1 MAIHL
6 TAVVRVIA
14 TGMMNVI
21 PHVFCHIIT
30 GAYTVVIT
38 KRAVCL
44 LSFLLASAAVSM
56 ASSFTVF
63 ATDNASSH
71 FAADSDSNVKSDSIK
86 SDVSN
91 AVNTQPSTSKTIV
104 TTAVQQTWLLN
115 LLEEAL
121 RRSDSGYQAQEM
133 STQMNQ
139 KRKVEET
146 LAGTVDVFWSMTSKE
161 LEETVLPV
169 RIPLFKGLLGNR
181 LLIIRKADEMRFA
194 NVKTMADFR
203 QLKAGQ
209 NRYWPD
215 ATILEANGLP
225 VVTSYQY
232 SNLYPMLEGGRF
244 DYLAL
249 GAQEIGDEL
258 ASHPDP
264 ALKVDSHIL
273 LQYRSPAYFFVSP
286 KRPELA
292 AAILAGLESMVS
304 DGSFDEMFNRELK
317 IEQLYREAKF
327 EQRVIIRLDTP
338 DLSPLTPIDRKE
350 LWLDLFSMQG
360 AK

>member
-6 TAVVRVIA
+6 TAAMRVIA
-14 TGMMNVI
+14 TGMTSVI
-21 PHVFCHIIT
+21 RYVFTLTTTLI
-30 GAYTVVIT
+30 IT
-38 KRAVCL
+38 KRAACWSL
-44 LSFLLASAAVSM
+44 FIMALTGLS
-56 ASSFTVF
+56 ASSFAVF
-63 ATDNASSH
+63 AADTASSH
-71 FAADSDSNVKSDSIK
+71 FAANSNSNLNSNSGSSEAIK
-86 SDVSN
+86 SDVSH
-91 AVNTQPSTSKTIV
+91 TQAPISKTIV
-104 TTAVQQTWLLN
+104 TTIQQTWQLN
-115 LLEEAL
+115 LLKEAL
-121 RRSDSGYQAQEM
+121 RRSDSGYQVQQM

-139 KRKVEET
+139 KRKVEEAM
-146 LAGTVDVFWSMTSKE
+146 AGTVDVFWSMTSKE

-181 LLIIRKADEMRFA
+181 LLIIRKADETRFA
-194 NVKTMADFR
+194 KVKTMADFR

-232 SNLYPMLEGGRF
+232 TNLYPMLEGGRF

-249 GAQEIGDEL
+249 GAQEIGEEL

-338 DLSPLTPIDRKE
+338 DLSPLTPIERKE
-350 LWLDLFSMQG
+350 LWLGLFSMQG

>member
-1 MAIHL
+1 M
-6 TAVVRVIA
+6 T
-14 TGMMNVI
+14 
-21 PHVFCHIIT
+21 
-30 GAYTVVIT
+30 
-38 KRAVCL
+38 
-44 LSFLLASAAVSM
+44 
-56 ASSFTVF
+56 
-63 ATDNASSH
+63 
-71 FAADSDSNVKSDSIK
+71 
-86 SDVSN
+86 
-91 AVNTQPSTSKTIV
+91 TI
-104 TTAVQQTWLLN
+104 QQQWQFN
-115 LLEEAL
+115 LLKEAL
-121 RRSDSGYQAQEM
+121 RRSGQSYQVEQM

-139 KRKVEET
+139 KRKVEEA

-181 LLIIRKADEMRFA
+181 LLIIRKTDEARFA
-194 NVKTMADFR
+194 NVKTLVDFK

-215 ATILEANGLP
+215 ASILEANGLH

-232 SNLYPMLEGGRF
+232 TNLYPMLEGGRF

-258 ASHPDP
+258 ASHSDP
-264 ALKVDSHIL
+264 ALKIDTHIL

-292 AAILAGLESMVS
+292 AAILAGLENMIS

-317 IEQLYREAKF
+317 IDKLYRDAQF

-338 DLSPLTPIDRKE
+338 DLSPLTPIERQE

>member
-1 MAIHL
+1 MVIH
-6 TAVVRVIA
+6 IA
-14 TGMMNVI
+14 TLLGS
-21 PHVFCHIIT
+21 
-30 GAYTVVIT
+30 VVT
-38 KRAVCL
+38 TLAKRLLMPILGFWANAMVCAF
-44 LSFLLASAAVSM
+44 SFTAIAAV
-56 ASSFTVF
+56 A
-63 ATDNASSH
+63 
-71 FAADSDSNVKSDSIK
+71 
-86 SDVSN
+86 
-91 AVNTQPSTSKTIV
+91 STSLTLANAAYAAGNSTANNAAPIKIV
-104 TTAVQQTWLLN
+104 TTIQQQWQFN
-115 LLEEAL
+115 LLKEAL
-121 RRSDSGYQAQEM
+121 RRSGQSYQVEQM

-139 KRKVEET
+139 KRKVEEA

-181 LLIIRKADEMRFA
+181 LLIIRKTDEARFA
-194 NVKTMADFR
+194 NVKTLADFK

-215 ATILEANGLP
+215 ASILEANGLP

-232 SNLYPMLEGGRF
+232 TNLYPMLEGSRF

-264 ALKVDSHIL
+264 ALKIDTHIL

-292 AAILAGLESMVS
+292 AAILAGLENMIS

-317 IEQLYREAKF
+317 IDKLYRHAQF

-338 DLSPLTPIDRKE
+338 DLSPLTPIERQE

>member
-1 MAIHL
+1 MVIH
-6 TAVVRVIA
+6 IA
-14 TGMMNVI
+14 TLLGS
-21 PHVFCHIIT
+21 
-30 GAYTVVIT
+30 VVT
-38 KRAVCL
+38 TLAKRL
-44 LSFLLASAAVSM
+44 LMPILGLWASAMVCAFSFIAIAAV
-56 ASSFTVF
+56 ASAPFTL
-63 ATDNASSH
+63 ANAAY
-71 FAADSDSNVKSDSIK
+71 AAGNSTANNAAPIK
-86 SDVSN
+86 
-91 AVNTQPSTSKTIV
+91 IV
-104 TTAVQQTWLLN
+104 TTIQQQWQFN
-115 LLEEAL
+115 LLKEAL
-121 RRSDSGYQAQEM
+121 RRSGQSYQVEQM

-139 KRKVEET
+139 KRKVEEA

-181 LLIIRKADEMRFA
+181 LLIIRKTDEARFA
-194 NVKTMADFR
+194 NVKTLADFK

-215 ATILEANGLP
+215 ASILEANGLP

-232 SNLYPMLEGGRF
+232 TNLYPMLEGGRF

-264 ALKVDSHIL
+264 ALKIDTHIL

-292 AAILAGLESMVS
+292 AAILAGLENMIS

-317 IEQLYREAKF
+317 IDKLYRDAQF

-338 DLSPLTPIDRKE
+338 DLSPLTPIERQE

>member
-1 MAIHL
+1 MVIH
-6 TAVVRVIA
+6 IA
-14 TGMMNVI
+14 TLLGS
-21 PHVFCHIIT
+21 
-30 GAYTVVIT
+30 VVT
-38 KRAVCL
+38 TLAKRLLMPILGFWANAMVCAF
-44 LSFLLASAAVSM
+44 SFTAIAAV
-56 ASSFTVF
+56 A
-63 ATDNASSH
+63 
-71 FAADSDSNVKSDSIK
+71 
-86 SDVSN
+86 
-91 AVNTQPSTSKTIV
+91 STSLTLANAAYAAGNSTANNAAPIKIV
-104 TTAVQQTWLLN
+104 TTIQQQWQFN
-115 LLEEAL
+115 LLKEAL
-121 RRSDSGYQAQEM
+121 RRSGQSYQVEQM

-139 KRKVEET
+139 KRKVEEA

-181 LLIIRKADEMRFA
+181 LLIIRKTDEARFA
-194 NVKTMADFR
+194 NVKTLADFK

-215 ATILEANGLP
+215 ASILEANGLP

-232 SNLYPMLEGGRF
+232 TNLYPMLEGGRF

-264 ALKVDSHIL
+264 ALKIDTHIL

-292 AAILAGLESMVS
+292 AAILAGLENMIS

-317 IEQLYREAKF
+317 IDKLYRDAQF

-338 DLSPLTPIDRKE
+338 DLSPLTPIERQE

>member
-1 MAIHL
+1 MVIH
-6 TAVVRVIA
+6 IA
-14 TGMMNVI
+14 TLLGSVVTTFAKRLLM
-21 PHVFCHIIT
+21 PII
-30 GAYTVVIT
+30 G
-38 KRAVCL
+38 L
-44 LSFLLASAAVSM
+44 WASAMVCAF
-56 ASSFTVF
+56 SFTAIAAVESASF
-63 ATDNASSH
+63 TLTNA
-71 FAADSDSNVKSDSIK
+71 AAAGTSTANSAAPIK
-86 SDVSN
+86 
-91 AVNTQPSTSKTIV
+91 IV
-104 TTAVQQTWLLN
+104 TTIQQQWQFN
-115 LLEEAL
+115 LLKEAL
-121 RRSDSGYQAQEM
+121 RRSGQSYQVEQM

-139 KRKVEET
+139 KRKVEEA

-181 LLIIRKADEMRFA
+181 LLIIRKTDEARFA
-194 NVKTMADFR
+194 NVKTQVDFK

-215 ATILEANGLP
+215 ASILEANGLP

-232 SNLYPMLEGGRF
+232 TNLYPMLEGGRF

-264 ALKVDSHIL
+264 ALKIDSHIL

-292 AAILAGLESMVS
+292 TAALMRCLIVS
-304 DGSFDEMFNRELK
+304 LK
-317 IEQLYREAKF
+317 LTSSTVMPSLSSASLF
-327 EQRVIIRLDTP
+327 VSIR
-338 DLSPLTPIDRKE
+338 PI
-350 LWLDLFSMQG
+350 
-360 AK
+360 

>member
-6 TAVVRVIA
+6 TAAMRVIA
-14 TGMMNVI
+14 TGMTSVTR
-21 PHVFCHIIT
+21 PVFTLSPVLIIT
-30 GAYTVVIT
+30 Q
-38 KRAVCL
+38 RAVCL
-44 LSFLLASAAVSM
+44 SSFILALTGVSM
-56 ASSFTVF
+56 VASFTVF
-63 ATDNASSH
+63 AADTVSSH
-71 FAADSDSNVKSDSIK
+71 FAANSNSNSKSDSDAIK
-86 SDVSN
+86 SD
-91 AVNTQPSTSKTIV
+91 AANTRPPISKTIV
-104 TTAVQQTWLLN
+104 TTIQQTWQLN
-115 LLEEAL
+115 LLKEAL
-121 RRSDSGYQAQEM
+121 RRSDSDYQVQQM

-139 KRKVEET
+139 KRKVEEA

-181 LLIIRKADEMRFA
+181 LLIIRKADETRFA
-194 NVKTMADFR
+194 KVKTMADFR

-249 GAQEIGDEL
+249 GAQEIGEEL
-258 ASHPDP
+258 ANHPDP

-304 DGSFDEMFNRELK
+304 DGSFDDMFNRELK

-338 DLSPLTPIDRKE
+338 DLSPLTPIERKE

>member
-6 TAVVRVIA
+6 IVMRVIA
-14 TGMMNVI
+14 MGITTVI
-21 PHVFCHIIT
+21 TQIIT
-30 GAYTVVIT
+30 Q
-38 KRAVCL
+38 RAVCL
-44 LSFLLASAAVSM
+44 LIFMMALAGISV

-63 ATDNASSH
+63 AADTTLTNVASQ
-71 FAADSDSNVKSDSIK
+71 FDSSK
-86 SDVSN
+86 
-91 AVNTQPSTSKTIV
+91 QPSDPSKNQFDSSKTPAQVSKTI
-104 TTAVQQTWLLN
+104 TTAIQQAWLLK

-139 KRKVEET
+139 KRKVEEA

-181 LLIIRKADEMRFA
+181 LLIIRKADEARFA

-203 QLKAGQ
+203 LLKAGQ

-215 ATILEANGLP
+215 ATILAANGLP

-249 GAQEIGDEL
+249 GAQEIGEEL
-258 ASHPDP
+258 ANHPDP
-264 ALKVDSHIL
+264 ELKVDSHIL

-286 KRPELA
+286 QRPELA

-338 DLSPLTPIDRKE
+338 DLSPLTPIERTE

>member
-1 MAIHL
+1 MVIH
-6 TAVVRVIA
+6 IA
-14 TGMMNVI
+14 TLLGS
-21 PHVFCHIIT
+21 
-30 GAYTVVIT
+30 VVTILA
-38 KRAVCL
+38 KRL
-44 LSFLLASAAVSM
+44 LMPILRLWASAMVCVFSFIAIVAV
-56 ASSFTVF
+56 ASASFTL
-63 ATDNASSH
+63 ANAAYAAGTSSANN
-71 FAADSDSNVKSDSIK
+71 AAPIK
-86 SDVSN
+86 
-91 AVNTQPSTSKTIV
+91 IV
-104 TTAVQQTWLLN
+104 TTIQQQWQFN
-115 LLEEAL
+115 LLKEAL
-121 RRSDSGYQAQEM
+121 RRSGQHYQVEQM

-139 KRKVEET
+139 KRKVEEA

-181 LLIIRKADEMRFA
+181 LLIIRKTDEARFA
-194 NVKTMADFR
+194 NVKTLADFK

-215 ATILEANGLP
+215 ASILEANGLP

-232 SNLYPMLEGGRF
+232 TNLYPMLEGGRF

-264 ALKVDSHIL
+264 ALKIDTHIL

-292 AAILAGLESMVS
+292 AAILAGLENMIS

-317 IEQLYREAKF
+317 IDKLYRDAQF

-338 DLSPLTPIDRKE
+338 DLSPLTPIERQE

>member
-1 MAIHL
+1 MVIY
-6 TAVVRVIA
+6 IA
-14 TGMMNVI
+14 TLLGS
-21 PHVFCHIIT
+21 
-30 GAYTVVIT
+30 VVT
-38 KRAVCL
+38 TLAKRL
-44 LSFLLASAAVSM
+44 LMPILGLWASAMVCAFSFIAIAAV
-56 ASSFTVF
+56 ASAPFTL
-63 ATDNASSH
+63 ANAAY
-71 FAADSDSNVKSDSIK
+71 AAGTSTASNPAPIK
-86 SDVSN
+86 
-91 AVNTQPSTSKTIV
+91 IV
-104 TTAVQQTWLLN
+104 TTIQQQWQFN
-115 LLEEAL
+115 LLKEAL
-121 RRSDSGYQAQEM
+121 RRSGQSYQVEQM

-139 KRKVEET
+139 KRKVEEA

-181 LLIIRKADEMRFA
+181 LLIIRKTDEARFA
-194 NVKTMADFR
+194 NVKTLADFK

-215 ATILEANGLP
+215 ASILEANGLP

-232 SNLYPMLEGGRF
+232 TNLYPMLEGGRF

-264 ALKVDSHIL
+264 ALKIDTHIL

-292 AAILAGLESMVS
+292 AAILAGLENMIS

-317 IEQLYREAKF
+317 IDKLYRDAQF

-338 DLSPLTPIDRKE
+338 DLSPLTPIERQE

>member
-6 TAVVRVIA
+6 AVAMRVIA
-14 TGMMNVI
+14 MGMTSVI
-21 PHVFCHIIT
+21 RYVFTRTTTLI
-30 GAYTVVIT
+30 IT
-38 KRAVCL
+38 KRAACWSL
-44 LSFLLASAAVSM
+44 FIMALTGLSTAA
-56 ASSFTVF
+56 FTVF
-63 ATDNASSH
+63 AADTASSH
-71 FAADSDSNVKSDSIK
+71 FAANSNSNSNSNSGSSDAIK
-86 SDVSN
+86 SDVSHIQ
-91 AVNTQPSTSKTIV
+91 APISKTIV
-104 TTAVQQTWLLN
+104 TTIQQTWQLN
-115 LLEEAL
+115 LLKEAL
-121 RRSDSGYQAQEM
+121 RRSDSGYQVQQM

-139 KRKVEET
+139 KRKVEEA

-181 LLIIRKADEMRFA
+181 LLIIRKADETRFA

-225 VVTSYQY
+225 VITSYQY
-232 SNLYPMLEGGRF
+232 TNLYPMLEGGRF

-249 GAQEIGDEL
+249 GAQEIGEEL

-338 DLSPLTPIDRKE
+338 DLSPLTPIERKE

>member
-6 TAVVRVIA
+6 TAAMRVIA
-14 TGMMNVI
+14 TGMTSVI
-21 PHVFCHIIT
+21 RPVFTLTSVLIIT
-30 GAYTVVIT
+30 Q
-38 KRAVCL
+38 RAVCL
-44 LSFLLASAAVSM
+44 SSFILALTSVSTAA
-56 ASSFTVF
+56 SFTVF
-63 ATDNASSH
+63 AADTVSSH
-71 FAADSDSNVKSDSIK
+71 FAANSNSNSKSYSDAIK
-86 SDVSN
+86 SDASN
-91 AVNTQPSTSKTIV
+91 TRQPISKTIV
-104 TTAVQQTWLLN
+104 TTIQQTWQLN
-115 LLEEAL
+115 LLKEAL
-121 RRSDSGYQAQEM
+121 RRSDRGYQVQQM

-139 KRKVEET
+139 KRKVEEA

-181 LLIIRKADEMRFA
+181 LLIIRKADETRFA
-194 NVKTMADFR
+194 KVKTMADFR

-225 VVTSYQY
+225 VITSYQY
-232 SNLYPMLEGGRF
+232 TNLYPMLEGGRF

-249 GAQEIGDEL
+249 GAQEIGEEL

-338 DLSPLTPIDRKE
+338 DLSPLTPIERKE

>member
-6 TAVVRVIA
+6 TAAMRVIA
-14 TGMMNVI
+14 TGMMSVI
-21 PHVFCHIIT
+21 RYVFTLTTILI
-30 GAYTVVIT
+30 IT
-38 KRAVCL
+38 KRAACWSL
-44 LSFLLASAAVSM
+44 FIMALTGLSTAA
-56 ASSFTVF
+56 FTVF
-63 ATDNASSH
+63 AADTASSH
-71 FAADSDSNVKSDSIK
+71 FAANSNSNSNSNSGSSDAIK
-86 SDVSN
+86 SDVSHIQ
-91 AVNTQPSTSKTIV
+91 APISKTIV
-104 TTAVQQTWLLN
+104 TTIQQTWQLN
-115 LLEEAL
+115 LLKEAL
-121 RRSDSGYQAQEM
+121 RRSDSGYQVQQM

-139 KRKVEET
+139 KRKVEEA

-181 LLIIRKADEMRFA
+181 LLIIRKADETRFA
-194 NVKTMADFR
+194 KVKTMADFR

-232 SNLYPMLEGGRF
+232 TNLYPMLEGGRF

-249 GAQEIGDEL
+249 GAQEIGEEL

-338 DLSPLTPIDRKE
+338 DLSPLTPIERKE

>member
-1 MAIHL
+1 MVIH
-6 TAVVRVIA
+6 IA
-14 TGMMNVI
+14 TLLGS
-21 PHVFCHIIT
+21 
-30 GAYTVVIT
+30 VVT
-38 KRAVCL
+38 TLAKRL
-44 LSFLLASAAVSM
+44 LMPILGFWASAMVCAFSFIAIAAV
-56 ASSFTVF
+56 ASASFML
-63 ATDNASSH
+63 ANAAYAAGTSS
-71 FAADSDSNVKSDSIK
+71 ASNPAPIK
-86 SDVSN
+86 
-91 AVNTQPSTSKTIV
+91 IV
-104 TTAVQQTWLLN
+104 TTIQQQWQFN
-115 LLEEAL
+115 LLKEAL
-121 RRSDSGYQAQEM
+121 RRSGQSYQVEQM

-139 KRKVEET
+139 KRKVEEA

-181 LLIIRKADEMRFA
+181 LLIIRKTDEARFA
-194 NVKTMADFR
+194 NVKTLADFK

-215 ATILEANGLP
+215 ASILEANGLP

-232 SNLYPMLEGGRF
+232 TNLYPMLEGGRF

-264 ALKVDSHIL
+264 ALKIDTHIL

-292 AAILAGLESMVS
+292 AAILAGLENMIS

-317 IEQLYREAKF
+317 IDKLYRDAQF

-338 DLSPLTPIDRKE
+338 DLSPLTPIERQE

>member
-1 MAIHL
+1 MAIYLTVAMRIMVTEITRVIGLVIELSTKLSIIKRTVYWSLFITALTGLSTLSSFSVLAAVTTPSYVASNSDSTQL
-6 TAVVRVIA
+6 TA
-14 TGMMNVI
+14 
-21 PHVFCHIIT
+21 
-30 GAYTVVIT
+30 
-38 KRAVCL
+38 
-44 LSFLLASAAVSM
+44 
-56 ASSFTVF
+56 SSIQ
-63 ATDNASSH
+63 SS
-71 FAADSDSNVKSDSIK
+71 V
-86 SDVSN
+86 
-91 AVNTQPSTSKTIV
+91 SKTIV
-104 TTAVQQTWLLN
+104 TTIQQTWQLN
-115 LLEEAL
+115 LLKEAL
-121 RRSDSGYQAQEM
+121 RRSDSTYQVLQM

-139 KRKVEET
+139 KRKVEEA

-161 LEETVLPV
+161 LEQTVLPV

-181 LLIIRKADEMRFA
+181 LLIIRKSDEARFA
-194 NVKTMADFR
+194 NVKTMADFK

-215 ATILEANGLP
+215 ASILEANKIPL
-225 VVTSYQY
+225 VTSYQY
-232 SNLYPMLEGGRF
+232 TNLYPMLEGGRF

-249 GAQEIGDEL
+249 GAQEVGEEL
-258 ASHPDP
+258 ASHPDS
-264 ALKVDSHIL
+264 ALKIDSHIL

-292 AAILAGLESMVS
+292 AAILAGLESMIL

-338 DLSPLTPIDRKE
+338 DLSPLTPIERKE

-360 AK
+360 TK

>member
-1 MAIHL
+1 MVIH
-6 TAVVRVIA
+6 IA
-14 TGMMNVI
+14 TLLGS
-21 PHVFCHIIT
+21 
-30 GAYTVVIT
+30 VVT
-38 KRAVCL
+38 TLAKRLLMPILGFWANAMVCAF
-44 LSFLLASAAVSM
+44 SFTAIAAV
-56 ASSFTVF
+56 A
-63 ATDNASSH
+63 
-71 FAADSDSNVKSDSIK
+71 
-86 SDVSN
+86 
-91 AVNTQPSTSKTIV
+91 STSLTLANAAYAAGNSTANNAAPIKIV
-104 TTAVQQTWLLN
+104 TTIQQQWQFN
-115 LLEEAL
+115 LLKEAL
-121 RRSDSGYQAQEM
+121 RRSGQSYQVEQM

-139 KRKVEET
+139 KRKVEEA

-181 LLIIRKADEMRFA
+181 LLIIRKTDEARFA
-194 NVKTMADFR
+194 NVKTLADFK

-215 ATILEANGLP
+215 ASILEANGLP

-232 SNLYPMLEGGRF
+232 TNLYPMLEGSRF

-264 ALKVDSHIL
+264 ALKIDTHIL

-292 AAILAGLESMVS
+292 AAILAGLENMIS

-317 IEQLYREAKF
+317 IDKLYRDAQF

-338 DLSPLTPIDRKE
+338 DLSPLTPIERQE

>member
-1 MAIHL
+1 MVIH
-6 TAVVRVIA
+6 IA
-14 TGMMNVI
+14 TLLGS
-21 PHVFCHIIT
+21 
-30 GAYTVVIT
+30 VVT
-38 KRAVCL
+38 TLAKRL
-44 LSFLLASAAVSM
+44 LMPILGLWASAVAC
-56 ASSFTVF
+56 AFSFT
-63 ATDNASSH
+63 AI
-71 FAADSDSNVKSDSIK
+71 AAV
-86 SDVSN
+86 
-91 AVNTQPSTSKTIV
+91 ASTSLTLANAAYAAGNSTANNAAPIKIV
-104 TTAVQQTWLLN
+104 TTIQQQWQFN
-115 LLEEAL
+115 LLKEAL
-121 RRSDSGYQAQEM
+121 RRSGQSYQVEQM

-139 KRKVEET
+139 KRKVEEA

-181 LLIIRKADEMRFA
+181 LLIIRKTDEARFA
-194 NVKTMADFR
+194 NVKTLADFK

-215 ATILEANGLP
+215 ASILEANGLP

-232 SNLYPMLEGGRF
+232 TNLYPMLEGGRF

-264 ALKVDSHIL
+264 ALKIDTHIL

-292 AAILAGLESMVS
+292 AAILTGLEKMIS

-317 IEQLYREAKF
+317 IDKLYRDAQF

-338 DLSPLTPIDRKE
+338 DLSPLTPIERQE

>member
-1 MAIHL
+1 MVIH
-6 TAVVRVIA
+6 IA
-14 TGMMNVI
+14 TLLGS
-21 PHVFCHIIT
+21 
-30 GAYTVVIT
+30 VVTILA
-38 KRAVCL
+38 KRL
-44 LSFLLASAAVSM
+44 LMPIFRLWASVALCALSSSAIAAV
-56 ASSFTVF
+56 A
-63 ATDNASSH
+63 
-71 FAADSDSNVKSDSIK
+71 
-86 SDVSN
+86 
-91 AVNTQPSTSKTIV
+91 STSLTLANAAYAAGNSTANNAAPIKIV
-104 TTAVQQTWLLN
+104 TTIQQQWQFN
-115 LLEEAL
+115 LLKEAL
-121 RRSDSGYQAQEM
+121 RRSGQSYQVEQM

-139 KRKVEET
+139 KRKVEEA

-181 LLIIRKADEMRFA
+181 LLIIRKTDEARFA
-194 NVKTMADFR
+194 NVKTQVDFK

-215 ATILEANGLP
+215 ASILEANGLP

-232 SNLYPMLEGGRF
+232 TNLYPMLEGGRF

-264 ALKVDSHIL
+264 ALKIDSHIL

-292 AAILAGLESMVS
+292 AAILAGLENMIS

-317 IEQLYREAKF
+317 IDKLYRDAQF

-338 DLSPLTPIDRKE
+338 DLSPLTPIERQE

>member
-1 MAIHL
+1 MVIH
-6 TAVVRVIA
+6 IA
-14 TGMMNVI
+14 TLLCG
-21 PHVFCHIIT
+21 
-30 GAYTVVIT
+30 VVAT
-38 KRAVCL
+38 PAQRL
-44 LSFLLASAAVSM
+44 LMPIFRLWVSVVLCALSSSAIAAVDS
-56 ASSFTVF
+56 ASFTF
-63 ATDNASSH
+63 TNAATAAGTSSAS
-71 FAADSDSNVKSDSIK
+71 NPTPIK
-86 SDVSN
+86 
-91 AVNTQPSTSKTIV
+91 IV
-104 TTAVQQTWLLN
+104 TTIQQQWQFN
-115 LLEEAL
+115 LLKEAL
-121 RRSDSGYQAQEM
+121 RRSGQSYQLEQM

-139 KRKVEET
+139 KRKVEEA

-181 LLIIRKADEMRFA
+181 LLIIRKTDETRFA
-194 NVKTMADFR
+194 KVKTLADFK

-215 ATILEANGLP
+215 ASILEANGLP

-232 SNLYPMLEGGRF
+232 INLYAMLEGGRF

-264 ALKVDSHIL
+264 ALKIDSHIL

-292 AAILAGLESMVS
+292 EAILAGLENMIS

-317 IEQLYREAKF
+317 IEQLYRDAQF
-327 EQRVIIRLDTP
+327 ERRVIIRLDTP
-338 DLSPLTPIDRKE
+338 DLHPLTPIERQE

>member
-6 TAVVRVIA
+6 TAVMRVIA
-14 TGMMNVI
+14 IGMTSVI
-21 PHVFCHIIT
+21 AHITALIMT
-30 GAYTVVIT
+30 RRTVGIPLFIM
-38 KRAVCL
+38 A
-44 LSFLLASAAVSM
+44 LAFFSAF
-56 ASSFTVF
+56 SSFAVF
-63 ATDNASSH
+63 ATDTAINNLAS
-71 FAADSDSNVKSDSIK
+71 N
-86 SDVSN
+86 SDVSKSS
-91 AVNTQPSTSKTIV
+91 AQVSKQI
-104 TTAVQQTWLLN
+104 TTAIQQEWLLK
-115 LLEEAL
+115 LLDEAL
-121 RRSDSGYQAQEM
+121 RRSDSGYQVQEM

-139 KRKVEET
+139 KRKVEEA

-181 LLIIRKADEMRFA
+181 LLIIRKSDEARFA

-232 SNLYPMLEGGRF
+232 TNLYSMLEGGRF

-249 GAQEIGDEL
+249 GAQEIGEEL
-258 ASHPDP
+258 ANHPDL

-338 DLSPLTPIDRKE
+338 DLSPFTPIERTE

>member
-1 MAIHL
+1 MVIH
-6 TAVVRVIA
+6 IA
-14 TGMMNVI
+14 TLLGS
-21 PHVFCHIIT
+21 
-30 GAYTVVIT
+30 VVT
-38 KRAVCL
+38 TLAKRLLMPILGFWANAMVCAF
-44 LSFLLASAAVSM
+44 SFTAIAAV
-56 ASSFTVF
+56 A
-63 ATDNASSH
+63 
-71 FAADSDSNVKSDSIK
+71 
-86 SDVSN
+86 
-91 AVNTQPSTSKTIV
+91 STSLTLANAAYAAGNSTANNAAPIKIV
-104 TTAVQQTWLLN
+104 TTIQQQWQFN
-115 LLEEAL
+115 LLKEAL
-121 RRSDSGYQAQEM
+121 RRSGQSYQVEQM

-139 KRKVEET
+139 KRKVEEA

-181 LLIIRKADEMRFA
+181 LLIIRKTDEARFA
-194 NVKTMADFR
+194 NVKTLADFK

-215 ATILEANGLP
+215 ASILEANGLP

-232 SNLYPMLEGGRF
+232 TNLYPMLEGSRF

-264 ALKVDSHIL
+264 ALKIDTHIL

-292 AAILAGLESMVS
+292 AAILAGLENMIS

-317 IEQLYREAKF
+317 IDKLYRDAQF
-327 EQRVIIRLDTP
+327 EQRVIIRLETP
-338 DLSPLTPIDRKE
+338 DLSPLTPIERQE

>member
-1 MAIHL
+1 MVIHIATLLGSVVTTLAKRLLMPILGFWANAMVCAFSFIAI
-6 TAVVRVIA
+6 AVV
-14 TGMMNVI
+14 
-21 PHVFCHIIT
+21 
-30 GAYTVVIT
+30 
-38 KRAVCL
+38 
-44 LSFLLASAAVSM
+44 ASASFMLAN
-56 ASSFTVF
+56 AAYAAGTSS
-63 ATDNASSH
+63 
-71 FAADSDSNVKSDSIK
+71 
-86 SDVSN
+86 VSN
-91 AVNTQPSTSKTIV
+91 AAPIKIV
-104 TTAVQQTWLLN
+104 TTIQQQWQFN
-115 LLEEAL
+115 LLKEAL
-121 RRSDSGYQAQEM
+121 RRSGQSYQVEQM

-139 KRKVEET
+139 KRKVEEA

-181 LLIIRKADEMRFA
+181 LLIIRKTDEARFA
-194 NVKTMADFR
+194 NVKTLADFK

-215 ATILEANGLP
+215 ASILEANGLP

-232 SNLYPMLEGGRF
+232 TNLYPMLEGGRF

-264 ALKVDSHIL
+264 ALKIDTHIL

-292 AAILAGLESMVS
+292 AAILAGLENMIS

-317 IEQLYREAKF
+317 IDKLYRDAQF

-338 DLSPLTPIDRKE
+338 DLSPLTPIERQE

>member
-1 MAIHL
+1 MVIHIATL
-6 TAVVRVIA
+6 LGSVVTILAKRLLMSMLGLWASAVVCA
-14 TGMMNVI
+14 
-21 PHVFCHIIT
+21 F
-30 GAYTVVIT
+30 
-38 KRAVCL
+38 
-44 LSFLLASAAVSM
+44 
-56 ASSFTVF
+56 SFTVI
-63 ATDNASSH
+63 
-71 FAADSDSNVKSDSIK
+71 AAV
-86 SDVSN
+86 
-91 AVNTQPSTSKTIV
+91 ASTSLTLANAAYAAGNSTASNPAPIKIV
-104 TTAVQQTWLLN
+104 TTIQQQWQFN
-115 LLEEAL
+115 LLKEAL
-121 RRSDSGYQAQEM
+121 RRSGQSYQVEQM

-139 KRKVEET
+139 KRKVEEA

-181 LLIIRKADEMRFA
+181 LLIIRKTDEARFA
-194 NVKTMADFR
+194 NVKTLADFK

-215 ATILEANGLP
+215 ASILEANGLP

-232 SNLYPMLEGGRF
+232 TNLYPMLEGGRF

-258 ASHPDP
+258 ATHPDP
-264 ALKVDSHIL
+264 ALKIDTHIL

-292 AAILAGLESMVS
+292 AAILAGLENMIS

-317 IEQLYREAKF
+317 IDKLYRDAQF
-327 EQRVIIRLDTP
+327 DQRVIIRLDTP
-338 DLSPLTPIDRKE
+338 DLSPLTPIERQE

>member
-1 MAIHL
+1 MAIPL
-6 TAVVRVIA
+6 TAAMRVIA
-14 TGMMNVI
+14 ICMTSVI
-21 PHVFCHIIT
+21 AHVTARIMT
-30 GAYTVVIT
+30 RKTVCIPLFIM
-38 KRAVCL
+38 A
-44 LSFLLASAAVSM
+44 LAFFSAF
-56 ASSFTVF
+56 SSFTVF
-63 ATDNASSH
+63 AADTATNNLAS
-71 FAADSDSNVKSDSIK
+71 N
-86 SDVSN
+86 SDVSKSS
-91 AVNTQPSTSKTIV
+91 AQVSKTI
-104 TTAVQQTWLLN
+104 TTAIQQEWLLK
-115 LLEEAL
+115 LFDEAL

-139 KRKVEET
+139 KRKVEEA

-161 LEETVLPV
+161 LEEIVLPV

-181 LLIIRKADEMRFA
+181 LLIIRKSDEARFA

-215 ATILEANGLP
+215 ATILEVNGLP
-225 VVTSYQY
+225 VVASYQY
-232 SNLYPMLEGGRF
+232 TNLYPMLEGGRF

-249 GAQEIGDEL
+249 GAQEIGEEL
-258 ASHPDP
+258 ENHPDP

-327 EQRVIIRLDTP
+327 EQRVIIRLDTA
-338 DLSPLTPIDRKE
+338 DLSPFTPIERTE

>member
-1 MAIHL
+1 MVIH
-6 TAVVRVIA
+6 IA
-14 TGMMNVI
+14 TPLGS
-21 PHVFCHIIT
+21 
-30 GAYTVVIT
+30 VVT
-38 KRAVCL
+38 TFAKRL
-44 LSFLLASAAVSM
+44 LMPIFGLWASAMVCAF
-56 ASSFTVF
+56 SFTAIAAVASASF
-63 ATDNASSH
+63 TLANAAYAAGISSTNNP
-71 FAADSDSNVKSDSIK
+71 APIK
-86 SDVSN
+86 
-91 AVNTQPSTSKTIV
+91 IV
-104 TTAVQQTWLLN
+104 TTIQQQWQFN
-115 LLEEAL
+115 LLKEAL
-121 RRSDSGYQAQEM
+121 RRTGQSYQVEQM

-139 KRKVEET
+139 KRKVEEA

-181 LLIIRKADEMRFA
+181 LLIIRKTDETRFA
-194 NVKTMADFR
+194 NVKTLADFK

-215 ATILEANGLP
+215 ASILEANGLP

-232 SNLYPMLEGGRF
+232 TNLYPMLEGGRF

-264 ALKVDSHIL
+264 ALKIDTHIL

-292 AAILAGLESMVS
+292 AAILAGLENMIS

-317 IEQLYREAKF
+317 IDKLYRDAQF

-338 DLSPLTPIDRKE
+338 DLSPLTPIERQE

>member
-1 MAIHL
+1 MVIH
-6 TAVVRVIA
+6 IA
-14 TGMMNVI
+14 TLLGSVVTILAKRLLMPIFRLWASVALCALSSSAI
-21 PHVFCHIIT
+21 
-30 GAYTVVIT
+30 ATVE
-38 KRAVCL
+38 
-44 LSFLLASAAVSM
+44 SA
-56 ASSFTVF
+56 SFTF
-63 ATDNASSH
+63 TNAATAAGTSS
-71 FAADSDSNVKSDSIK
+71 A
-86 SDVSN
+86 SN
-91 AVNTQPSTSKTIV
+91 AAPIKIV
-104 TTAVQQTWLLN
+104 TTIQQQWQFN
-115 LLEEAL
+115 LLKEAL
-121 RRSDSGYQAQEM
+121 RRSGQSYQVEQM

-139 KRKVEET
+139 KRKVEEA

-181 LLIIRKADEMRFA
+181 LLIIRKTDEARFA
-194 NVKTMADFR
+194 NVKTLVDFK

-215 ATILEANGLP
+215 ASILEANGLH

-232 SNLYPMLEGGRF
+232 TNLYPMLEGGRF

-264 ALKVDSHIL
+264 ALKIDSHIL

-292 AAILAGLESMVS
+292 AAILAGLENMIS

-317 IEQLYREAKF
+317 IDKLYRDAQF

-338 DLSPLTPIDRKE
+338 DLSPLTPIERQE

>member
-1 MAIHL
+1 MRVKHMVAMLRMAFHIQIQRYTL
-6 TAVVRVIA
+6 PIIRFGAIFMVPCFVIFTAIFSLALA
-14 TGMMNVI
+14 TS
-21 PHVFCHIIT
+21 
-30 GAYTVVIT
+30 Y
-38 KRAVCL
+38 
-44 LSFLLASAAVSM
+44 SASAELTTGTVNAD
-56 ASSFTVF
+56 ALSS
-63 ATDNASSH
+63 TDSPP
-71 FAADSDSNVKSDSIK
+71 IK
-86 SDVSN
+86 
-91 AVNTQPSTSKTIV
+91 IV
-104 TTAVQQTWLLN
+104 TTIQQTWQFN
-115 LLEEAL
+115 LLKEAL
-121 RRSDSGYQAQEM
+121 RRSGKVYQVEQM

-139 KRKVEET
+139 KRNVEEA
-146 LAGTVDVFWSMTSKE
+146 LAGTVDVFWSMTSKQ

-181 LLIIRKADEMRFA
+181 LLIIRKSDEAKFA
-194 NVKTMADFR
+194 QVKTLADFK
-203 QLKAGQ
+203 QLTAGQ

-215 ATILEANGLP
+215 ASILEANGVP

-232 SNLYPMLEGGRF
+232 ANLYPMLEGGRF

-264 ALKVDSHIL
+264 ALKIDTHIL

-292 AAILAGLESMVS
+292 AAILAGLENMIS

-317 IEQLYREAKF
+317 IEQLYRDAQF

-338 DLSPLTPIDRKE
+338 DLSPLTPIDRPE

-360 AK
+360 TK

>member
-1 MAIHL
+1 MVIHIATL
-6 TAVVRVIA
+6 LGSVVTILAKRLLMSMLGLWASAVVCA
-14 TGMMNVI
+14 
-21 PHVFCHIIT
+21 F
-30 GAYTVVIT
+30 
-38 KRAVCL
+38 
-44 LSFLLASAAVSM
+44 
-56 ASSFTVF
+56 SFTVI
-63 ATDNASSH
+63 
-71 FAADSDSNVKSDSIK
+71 AAV
-86 SDVSN
+86 
-91 AVNTQPSTSKTIV
+91 ASTSLTLANAAYAAGNSTASNPAPIKIV
-104 TTAVQQTWLLN
+104 TTIQQQWQFN
-115 LLEEAL
+115 LLKEAL
-121 RRSDSGYQAQEM
+121 RRSGQSYQVEQM

-139 KRKVEET
+139 KRKVEEA

-181 LLIIRKADEMRFA
+181 LLIIRKTDEARFA
-194 NVKTMADFR
+194 NVKTLADFK

-215 ATILEANGLP
+215 ASILEANGLP

-232 SNLYPMLEGGRF
+232 TNLYPMLEGGRF

-264 ALKVDSHIL
+264 ALKIDTHIL

-292 AAILAGLESMVS
+292 AAILAGLENMIS

-317 IEQLYREAKF
+317 IDKLYRDAQF

-338 DLSPLTPIDRKE
+338 DLSPLTPIERQE

>member
-1 MAIHL
+1 MVIH
-6 TAVVRVIA
+6 IA
-14 TGMMNVI
+14 TLLGSVVTTFAKRLLM
-21 PHVFCHIIT
+21 PII
-30 GAYTVVIT
+30 GLWASVMLC
-38 KRAVCL
+38 AF
-44 LSFLLASAAVSM
+44 SFTAIAAVES
-56 ASSFTVF
+56 ASFTLTNA
-63 ATDNASSH
+63 ATAGTSTANNA
-71 FAADSDSNVKSDSIK
+71 APIK
-86 SDVSN
+86 
-91 AVNTQPSTSKTIV
+91 IV
-104 TTAVQQTWLLN
+104 TTIQQQWQFN
-115 LLEEAL
+115 LLKEAL
-121 RRSDSGYQAQEM
+121 RRSGQPYQVEQM

-139 KRKVEET
+139 KRKVEEA

-181 LLIIRKADEMRFA
+181 LLIIRKTDEARFA
-194 NVKTMADFR
+194 NVKTLADFKR
-203 QLKAGQ
+203 LKAGQ

-215 ATILEANGLP
+215 ASILEANGLP

-232 SNLYPMLEGGRF
+232 TNLYPMLEGGRF

-264 ALKVDSHIL
+264 ALKIDTHIL

-292 AAILAGLESMVS
+292 AAILAGLENMIS

-317 IEQLYREAKF
+317 IDELYRDAQF

-338 DLSPLTPIDRKE
+338 DLSPLTPIERQE

>member
-1 MAIHL
+1 MVIH
-6 TAVVRVIA
+6 IA
-14 TGMMNVI
+14 TLLGS
-21 PHVFCHIIT
+21 
-30 GAYTVVIT
+30 VVT
-38 KRAVCL
+38 TLAKRLLMPILGFWANAMVCAF
-44 LSFLLASAAVSM
+44 SFTAIAAV
-56 ASSFTVF
+56 A
-63 ATDNASSH
+63 
-71 FAADSDSNVKSDSIK
+71 
-86 SDVSN
+86 
-91 AVNTQPSTSKTIV
+91 STSLTLANAAYAAGTSTANNAAPIKIV
-104 TTAVQQTWLLN
+104 TTIQQQWQFN
-115 LLEEAL
+115 LLKEAL
-121 RRSDSGYQAQEM
+121 HRSGQPYQVEQM

-139 KRKVEET
+139 KRKVEEA

-181 LLIIRKADEMRFA
+181 LLIIRKTDEARFA
-194 NVKTMADFR
+194 NVKTLADFK

-215 ATILEANGLP
+215 ASILEANGLP

-232 SNLYPMLEGGRF
+232 TNLYPMLEGGRF

-264 ALKVDSHIL
+264 ALKIDTHIL

-292 AAILAGLESMVS
+292 AAILAGLENMIS

-317 IEQLYREAKF
+317 IDKLYRDAQF

-338 DLSPLTPIDRKE
+338 DLSPLTPIERQE

>member
-1 MAIHL
+1 MVIH
-6 TAVVRVIA
+6 IA
-14 TGMMNVI
+14 TLLGSVVTTFAKRLLM
-21 PHVFCHIIT
+21 PII
-30 GAYTVVIT
+30 G
-38 KRAVCL
+38 L
-44 LSFLLASAAVSM
+44 WASAMVCAF
-56 ASSFTVF
+56 SFTAIAAVESASF
-63 ATDNASSH
+63 TLTNAAY
-71 FAADSDSNVKSDSIK
+71 AADTSSASNPAPIK
-86 SDVSN
+86 
-91 AVNTQPSTSKTIV
+91 IV
-104 TTAVQQTWLLN
+104 TTIQQQWQFN
-115 LLEEAL
+115 LLKEAL
-121 RRSDSGYQAQEM
+121 RRSGQSYQVEQM

-139 KRKVEET
+139 KRKVEEA

-181 LLIIRKADEMRFA
+181 LLIIRKTDEARFA
-194 NVKTMADFR
+194 NAKTLADFK
-203 QLKAGQ
+203 QFKAGQ

-215 ATILEANGLP
+215 ASILEANGLP

-232 SNLYPMLEGGRF
+232 TNLYPMLEGGRF

-264 ALKVDSHIL
+264 ALKIDTHIL

-292 AAILAGLESMVS
+292 AAILAGLENMIS

-317 IEQLYREAKF
+317 IDKLYRDAQF

-338 DLSPLTPIDRKE
+338 DLSPLTPIERQE